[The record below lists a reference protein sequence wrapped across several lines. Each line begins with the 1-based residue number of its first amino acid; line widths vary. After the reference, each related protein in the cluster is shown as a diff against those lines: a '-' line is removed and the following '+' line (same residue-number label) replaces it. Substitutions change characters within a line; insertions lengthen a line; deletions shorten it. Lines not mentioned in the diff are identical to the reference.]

1 MLFSYGF
8 HWPED
13 LGYSDLRF
21 NDRYYQMIDRS
32 YQVIDRSSRVT
43 DMSYQILLLLF
54 TGWKKTTAILRS
66 DYKTFFYHI
75 WNVRMECKII
85 LFTQG
90 IGFFN
95 AYHSGLIF
103 LQATF

>member
-8 HWPED
+8 HWPVD

-32 YQVIDRSSRVT
+32 YQMIYRSSPVT

-54 TGWKKTTAILRS
+54 TGWKK
-66 DYKTFFYHI
+66 K
-75 WNVRMECKII
+75 
-85 LFTQG
+85 Q
-90 IGFFN
+90 
-95 AYHSGLIF
+95 
-103 LQATF
+103 LQY

>member
-8 HWPED
+8 HWPVD
-13 LGYSDLRF
+13 LGYSDLGF

-54 TGWKKTTAILRS
+54 TGWKKNCNIKKL
-66 DYKTFFYHI
+66 
-75 WNVRMECKII
+75 
-85 LFTQG
+85 L
-90 IGFFN
+90 
-95 AYHSGLIF
+95 
-103 LQATF
+103 

>member
-8 HWPED
+8 HWPVD

-32 YQVIDRSSRVT
+32 YQVIDRSSWVI

-54 TGWKKTTAILRS
+54 TGWGKKCNI
-66 DYKTFFYHI
+66 K
-75 WNVRMECKII
+75 K
-85 LFTQG
+85 
-90 IGFFN
+90 
-95 AYHSGLIF
+95 
-103 LQATF
+103 

>member
-8 HWPED
+8 HWPVD

-32 YQVIDRSSRVT
+32 YQMIDMSSPVI

-54 TGWKKTTAILRS
+54 TGWKKKTAILRNI
-66 DYKTFFYHI
+66 K
-75 WNVRMECKII
+75 K
-85 LFTQG
+85 
-90 IGFFN
+90 
-95 AYHSGLIF
+95 
-103 LQATF
+103 

>member
-8 HWPED
+8 HWPVD

-32 YQVIDRSSRVT
+32 YQVIDRSSPVI

-54 TGWKKTTAILRS
+54 TGWKKKNCNIKK
-66 DYKTFFYHI
+66 Y
-75 WNVRMECKII
+75 
-85 LFTQG
+85 
-90 IGFFN
+90 
-95 AYHSGLIF
+95 
-103 LQATF
+103 

>member
-8 HWPED
+8 HWSVD

-32 YQVIDRSSRVT
+32 YQMIDRSSLVI

-54 TGWKKTTAILRS
+54 TAVTVIYRMKKKTAILRNI
-66 DYKTFFYHI
+66 K
-75 WNVRMECKII
+75 K
-85 LFTQG
+85 
-90 IGFFN
+90 
-95 AYHSGLIF
+95 
-103 LQATF
+103 